1 MLPKS
6 IDANSRLLIF
16 DGDCGFCTTTAN
28 WIVGHSSV
36 SLEAKPYQWAEL
48 EPLGLTRDEAEAKV
62 QLVWDGQIYA
72 GHNCFAKLLMIQK
85 SPLIRFFGQI
95 VNSKALNGISSR
107 GYDWVAKNRHRLPG
121 GTPACKLPP
130 SV

>member
-1 MLPKS
+1 LPKPTE
-6 IDANSRLLIF
+6 AKARLLIF

-28 WIVGHSSV
+28 WIVEHSSV
-36 SLEAKPYQWAEL
+36 EVAAKPNQWTDL

-62 QLVWDGQIYA
+62 QLVWDGLVYS
-72 GHNCFAKLLMIQK
+72 GHKCFAKLLMIQRN
-85 SPLIRFFGQI
+85 PLIRLVGRI
-95 VNSKALNGISSR
+95 VNSEALDGISSL

-121 GTPACKLPP
+121 GTPACKMPP